1 MGNYASESKSVSHS
15 VISDSLWPYGL
26 YPARLFSPWNSPGNT
41 GVDSHSLLQR
51 IFPTQG
57 SNPGLPHY
65 RQITI
70 WAMLQKVTLQ
80 FHNPWSQPGWPASMN
95 NTLSWIQELEHRAS
109 AWESP
114 LSAPN
119 HWPTF
124 TKALPNIQLIYSTV
138 PALKSLVT

>member
-15 VISDSLWPYGL
+15 VTSDSLWPYEL
-26 YPARLFSPWNSPGNT
+26 YPARLFSPWNFPGNT

-51 IFPTQG
+51 TFPTQG
-57 SNPGLPHY
+57 SNPGLSHC

-80 FHNPWSQPGWPASMN
+80 FHKPWSQPGCPASMN
-95 NTLSWIQELEHRAS
+95 STPSWIQELEHRAS
-109 AWESP
+109 AWKSP

-124 TKALPNIQLIYSTV
+124 IQALPNIQLIYSTV